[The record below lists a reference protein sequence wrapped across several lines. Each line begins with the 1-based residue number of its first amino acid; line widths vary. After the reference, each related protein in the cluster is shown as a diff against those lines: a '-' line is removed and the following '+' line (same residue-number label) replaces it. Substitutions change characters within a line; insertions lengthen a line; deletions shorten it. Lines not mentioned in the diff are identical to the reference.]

1 MCQERKA
8 RHVPAACR
16 WPRYICLFM
25 LLLASTRGFSA
36 RASDEPS
43 IEAAVLP
50 ASGSITL
57 DGRLEEPIWRDAPVL
72 KLTQQSPKPGEPTPF
87 ETEVRVVVTSDRV
100 YLAFHCKDPDPRQI
114 AVHTMRRDQ
123 VMRGDDT
130 VSIVLDTYGDHRTG
144 YFFQINAAGARADGL
159 ISDPQ
164 SASLDWD
171 GIWDARTARTADGW
185 SAEIVIPSRTLNFAG
200 GVDEWGLNVER
211 FVPRER
217 LTLRW
222 SSPTLDSFI
231 YDLSRAGRLT
241 GVGALEQGKGLEF
254 VPYATGKT
262 RESFPGSDR
271 SWQGSAGGDV
281 TWKIT
286 PQRVKVFTSNTE
298 FAETEVDTR
307 QINLTRFP
315 LFFPEKRAFFLEGA
329 NQYDFGLGIGGQDS
343 PQFIPFFSR
352 RIGLL
357 GGAQIPINAGVKLN
371 GRVGKWNLALLD
383 VQTRETSVRAEVAQE
398 LALPSVLVPSTNLLA
413 GRVSYDFN
421 ENLRVGTSFTHGDPE
436 GLRQNTFVGFDAIW
450 RTSKFRRNKNF
461 LVGAWGATT
470 QGDVGPGSKLG
481 WGFKIDYPNDLWDC
495 ATSGNQYGDALE
507 PLLGFLPRARA
518 RQETEQRFQSV
529 AVLINAGRAVP
540 KVIGIVD
547 FESPP
552 QFASRT
558 NVALRGGAPC
568 THQKILVPSKFGSA
582 PNGIE
587 THKRVLTETLWI
599 AMRETGANAKIF
611 IEIVRHAAREQIG
624 AGHQNRR
631 ECEFLRHL
639 RPNRGFTGLHVEQ
652 REVPF
657 SHPAVQLHPRVDGNL
672 CAAKQSDPAA
682 EEGNELRRI
691 LASNAQSKIVLVG
704 PFEKERS
711 LLRKEKRK
719 PREIDL
725 PRIDFRLGEV
735 RVGGEHRDELRCD
748 FPRHVAA
755 GRTLPRPVASWKN
768 FPRFS
773 RRIRD
778 ELQSFALFERSNSGQ
793 SPRAAQIV
801 DKGIERGGRPSQGQP
816 FPRNESFYVQS
827 PLVDAARE
835 V

>member
-1 MCQERKA
+1 MCQERKP

-16 WPRYICLFM
+16 WPRYICLFL
-25 LLLASTRGFSA
+25 LLLASTSGFSA
-36 RASDEPS
+36 RGSDEPS
-43 IEAAVLP
+43 IEAAVLS
-50 ASGSITL
+50 SGSITL
-57 DGRLEEPIWRDAPVL
+57 DGRLEESIWRSAPVL

-87 ETEVRVVVTSDRV
+87 DTEVRVVVTRDRV
-100 YLAFHCKDPDPRQI
+100 YFGFLCKDPDPRRI
-114 AVHTMRRDQ
+114 AVHTMRRDAA
-123 VMRGDDT
+123 MTGDDT
-130 VSIVLDTYGDHRTG
+130 VSLVLDTYDDRRTG
-144 YFFQINAAGARADGL
+144 YFFQINSAGARADGL

-262 RESFPGSDR
+262 RETFPGGDR
-271 SWQGSAGGDV
+271 SWQGSAGGDM

-286 PQRVKVFTSNTE
+286 PQLVTVFTGNTD

-383 VQTRETSVRAEVAQE
+383 VQTRETSVPAEVAQE
-398 LALPSVLVPSTNLLA
+398 LGLHSPLIPSTNLLA

-421 ENLRVGTSFTHGDPE
+421 ENLRVGTIFTNGDPE
-436 GLRQNTFVGFDAIW
+436 GLRQNTLVGVDAVW
-450 RTSKFRRNKNF
+450 RTSKFRGNKNF
-461 LVGAWGATT
+461 LVGAWSATT

-495 ATSGNQYGDALE
+495 ATSVNQYGDALE
-507 PLLGFLPRARA
+507 PLLGFLPRAGVRRTSA
-518 RQETEQRFQSV
+518 SCNYQPRPSKNGPFRWIRQEFFENDYVRYTDS
-529 AVLINAGRAVP
+529 
-540 KVIGIVD
+540 KGIVESWEYFMAPVNLR
-547 FESPP
+547 FESGDRFEFNWNPHGETLVIPFEVAPGVVIPP
-552 QFASRT
+552 GSYDFTRWRLEAQSSEHRPLQFGTTTWFGTFFNGHLTQWQNYLKWTSPKGRIQLDLEMENDFGHLPVGNFVQRLWSIQAAYAWNPNLVLSSFVQYDTESQNVGT
-558 NVALRGGAPC
+558 NTRLRWTIRPGNDLYVVWNRGWQRIVTDPRVS
-568 THQKILVPSKFGSA
+568 LVP
-582 PNGIE
+582 
-587 THKRVLTETLWI
+587 
-599 AMRETGANAKIF
+599 
-611 IEIVRHAAREQIG
+611 
-624 AGHQNRR
+624 
-631 ECEFLRHL
+631 
-639 RPNRGFTGLHVEQ
+639 
-652 REVPF
+652 
-657 SHPAVQLHPRVDGNL
+657 
-672 CAAKQSDPAA
+672 QSDLIAIK
-682 EEGNELRRI
+682 LRWT
-691 LASNAQSKIVLVG
+691 
-704 PFEKERS
+704 
-711 LLRKEKRK
+711 
-719 PREIDL
+719 
-725 PRIDFRLGEV
+725 FRL
-735 RVGGEHRDELRCD
+735 
-748 FPRHVAA
+748 
-755 GRTLPRPVASWKN
+755 
-768 FPRFS
+768 
-773 RRIRD
+773 
-778 ELQSFALFERSNSGQ
+778 
-793 SPRAAQIV
+793 
-801 DKGIERGGRPSQGQP
+801 
-816 FPRNESFYVQS
+816 
-827 PLVDAARE
+827 
-835 V
+835 